1 MGRQYG
7 RVHHRLPRR
16 GTGIPAEAVQGRW
29 YELQQQQKKKV
40 PEEVLAVWRKK
51 EEVSWSEKEDEIIIQ
66 AWVDGKGEHD
76 IAHSL
81 RFEGKYQCDIR
92 QRFKHLYREKGPV
105 YRRLTG
111 MEDSR
116 PLPHALDRALGKKK
130 YAWM

>member
-1 MGRQYG
+1 M
-7 RVHHRLPRR
+7 
-16 GTGIPAEAVQGRW
+16 
-29 YELQQQQKKKV
+29 
-40 PEEVLAVWRKK
+40 LAVWRKK